1 VALTARAAERVA
13 RETAAQTFDPAARAL
28 SWDWGLSLDGKQVQ
42 RWGEAL
48 GRRVQA
54 ARAAEVRAYEQGQ
67 HPAGLENAPALLV
80 IGMDGGRVQTR
91 EKSGD
96 NGSRWREDKVGA
108 LTSYQPGDGTREHPP
123 QPLVTTYVAT
133 MGPTASFG
141 KLLHVEAERRG
152 LRQASTVLV
161 LGDGGTWID
170 PLSQRE
176 HLHDQRIVD
185 YSHAAEHL
193 HDTARAA
200 WGRDTP
206 EAVAWAEQLKAALW
220 DGQVEQVI
228 ATLKVQAQ
236 RLGPPQDADGPDHP
250 RRVLANN
257 VGYFQT
263 HRAHMDY
270 PTYRR
275 KGWPIGSGV
284 AESGVKQ
291 FNKRVK
297 GTEQFWSLPGVE
309 AILSL
314 RALWLSQDDR
324 WQRYWDTRPA
334 YPKAA

>member
-28 SWDWGLSLDGKQVQ
+28 NWDWGLSLDGKQVQ

-54 ARAAEVRAYEQGQ
+54 ARAAEVQAYEQGQ
-67 HPAGLENAPALLV
+67 PPAGLETAPALLV

-91 EKSGD
+91 EKSAE

-123 QPLVTTYVAT
+123 RPLVTTYVAT
-133 MGPTASFG
+133 MGATAAFG

-152 LRQASTVLV
+152 LRRAATVLV
-161 LGDGGTWID
+161 LGDGGNWID
-170 PLSQRE
+170 PLSARE

-185 YSHAAEHL
+185 YYHAAEHL
-193 HDTARAA
+193 HDAARAA
-200 WGRDTP
+200 GGTDP
-206 EAVAWAEQLKAALW
+206 PQSAALAEQLKAALW
-220 DGQVEQVI
+220 DGQVEAVI
-228 ATLKVQAQ
+228 AALKVQAQ
-236 RLGPPQDADGPDHP
+236 RLGPPQAADGPEHP

-284 AESGVKQ
+284 AESSVKQ

-324 WQRYWDTRPA
+324 WRRYWDTRPA
-334 YPKAA
+334 YTKAA

>member
-28 SWDWGLSLDGKQVQ
+28 SLDWGLALDGKQVQ
-42 RWGEAL
+42 RWGQAL

-54 ARAAEVRAYEQGQ
+54 TRTAEVRAYEQGQ

-91 EKSGD
+91 EKSGE

-108 LTSYQPGDGTREHPP
+108 LTSYQPGDGTREQPP
-123 QPLVTTYVAT
+123 RPLVTTYVAT
-133 MGPTASFG
+133 MGATETFG

-152 LRQASTVLV
+152 LRRASTVLV
-161 LGDGGTWID
+161 MGDGGNWID
-170 PLSQRE
+170 PLSARE

-185 YSHAAEHL
+185 YYPAAEHL
-193 HDTARAA
+193 HEAARAA
-200 WGRDTP
+200 WGTDAPAAAALAR
-206 EAVAWAEQLKAALW
+206 QLKEALW
-220 DGQVEQVI
+220 NGPVEQVM
-228 ATLKVQAQ
+228 ATLAVQAE
-236 RLGPPQDADGPDHP
+236 RLGPPQPADGPEHP

-257 VGYFQT
+257 VGYFRT
-263 HRAHMDY
+263 HRPHMDY

-275 KGWPIGSGV
+275 NGWPIGSGV

-309 AILSL
+309 AILAL

-324 WQRYWDTRPA
+324 WRRYWDTRPA
-334 YPKAA
+334 YAKAA